1 MATQNS
7 EPLAAIPDPRMVRLD
22 LGKRLRELRL
32 LRRLLR
38 LCEAIERE
46 RQLLRNLSR
55 EGSNRE

>member
-1 MATQNS
+1 MATQNL
-7 EPLAAIPDPRMVRLD
+7 EPLATVPDPRTVRLD

-38 LCEAIERE
+38 LCEAVERE
-46 RQLLRNLSR
+46 RQPVGNLSR